1 MMDYVILATATDTTG
16 DRLGLVGK
24 ILLAILGLILLCV
37 VGAIAAGLCVV
48 VGPALL
54 VVAFFA
60 WLFGASWA
68 GEVAGAGAVC
78 SVVGLFFLAGN
89 S

>member
-1 MMDYVILATATDTTG
+1 MMDYVILGTGTDTTG

-24 ILLAILGLILLCV
+24 ILLAILVLILLGILATV
-37 VGAIAAGLCVV
+37 AAALCIV

-54 VVAFFA
+54 IIAFFA

-68 GEVAGAGAVC
+68 GDVAIGGAAC
-78 SVVGLFFLAGN
+78 SVVGLFVLAGD